1 MRLLELLLGAEHVGV
16 PALLLAAIDGP
27 GVQAG
32 VALSADHLLAV
43 VLPRQHSQGRLND
56 TSSQSEDQVKSGLL
70 LDVVVAQGA
79 PVLQLLAGEDESL
92 LIRRDAFLILD
103 FGLDVVDGVGRLHIE
118 CDSFAREGLNED
130 LHLRD
135 SAQDQSGPWFRLT
148 PEAILR
154 LETHSSP

>member
-16 PALLLAAIDGP
+16 AALLLAAVDRSGM
-27 GVQAG
+27 QAS
-32 VALSADHLLAV
+32 VALAADHLLAI
-43 VLPRQHSQGRLND
+43 VLPGKHSQGRLND

-79 PVLQLLAGEDESL
+79 AILQLLASEDQSL

-148 PEAILR
+148 PEANLWR
-154 LETHSSP
+154 ETHSSP